1 MEKYIRDLTTVI
13 SDCFMTN
20 TYKMSWVRSLVEW
33 SVKNPRKKHI
43 HFNDL
48 SPLIFK
54 YYWNQTLF
62 FNLNQGPNPL
72 KKPEIH
78 QIVLK
83 EIQKYQSNYDSK
95 PVFFTRVQNKIEID
109 VVKISSTLKS
119 DVSWRFPILGNKKY
133 PIYDLDR
140 DNLCLKLH
148 HPELL
153 KKYSD
158 ILFELINY
166 RWVQKLELL
175 NSSPRISKKV
185 NGTDRENI
193 KRGNLSRFKQY
204 IDLENP
210 NRKCFITNERIND
223 NELSIDHVIPWSY
236 LFSDDLWNLVYVK
249 KSENSSKSNRI
260 PHEEMISKLEKRN
273 KKLLRLMN
281 SGGISNKY
289 KEELQLSV
297 DKDFVR
303 EFWYGCKG

>member
-1 MEKYIRDLTTVI
+1 MEKYIKDLTTI
-13 SDCFMTN
+13 IRDCNMEN
-20 TYKMSWVRSLVEW
+20 TYKMSWVRSLVEL
-33 SVKNPRKKHI
+33 SVKHPQKKHI

-78 QIVLK
+78 QIVLE
-83 EIQKYQSNYDSK
+83 EIDKYQKNFGYK
-95 PVFFTRVQNKIEID
+95 PEFYTRVQDRINIDIE
-109 VVKISSTLKS
+109 KISKTLEK
-119 DVSWRFPILGNKKY
+119 DVSHRFLKVGKKEY
-133 PIYDLDR
+133 PIYELDR
-140 DNLCLKLH
+140 KNLCLKLH

-153 KKYSD
+153 KEYSD

-166 RWVQKLELL
+166 KWVQKLEKL

-193 KRGNLSRFKQY
+193 KRGNLSRFKKY

-210 NRKCFITNERIND
+210 NRKCFITNEILDNND
-223 NELSIDHVIPWSY
+223 LSIDHVIPWSY

-260 PHEEMISKLEKRN
+260 PNEEMISKLEKRN
-273 KKLLRLMN
+273 VRLLRLMEKE
-281 SGGISNKY
+281 NKQ
-289 KEELQLSV
+289 KEELRLSI
-297 DKDFVR
+297 DKNFVR